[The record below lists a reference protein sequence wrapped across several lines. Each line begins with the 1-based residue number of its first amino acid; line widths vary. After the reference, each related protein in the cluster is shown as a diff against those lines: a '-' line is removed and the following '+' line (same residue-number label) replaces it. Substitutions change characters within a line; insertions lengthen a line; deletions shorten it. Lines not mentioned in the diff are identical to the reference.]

1 MINCKTTIER
11 LYPFLDRELTEDEH
25 TEVQE
30 HLSLC
35 PPCARHFQFE
45 AGVLRFVSASCRN
58 VKTPESLLQRI
69 AAARQAVV
77 AQGSA
82 AHLPDR

>member
-11 LYPFLDRELTEDEH
+11 LYPFLDRELTEEEH
-25 TEVQE
+25 AEVQE
-30 HLSLC
+30 HLSMC

-45 AGVLRFVSASCRN
+45 AGMLRFVTDTCRN

-69 AAARQAVV
+69 AAARQAV
-77 AQGSA
+77 AQQAPTSRFT
-82 AHLPDR
+82 DR